1 MKKIE
6 YPLLGE
12 CVYRTVLKNGLKVNL
27 VPRPNFHKVYGII
40 STDFGSNDT
49 HFCLPDTQEVR
60 KVPAGSAHFLE
71 HKLFEKKDHDAFELF
86 GHFGADANA
95 FTSYTKTSFLFSTT
109 TNVKENLEILLDFVQ
124 SPYFTA
130 KSVAK
135 EKGII
140 AQEINMYA
148 DDADWRLYAGLV
160 KNLYPGQPL
169 SYDIAGTVDSVNQIS
184 VKDLYDLYQTFYHP
198 SNMDLFMVG
207 AIDVTETL
215 EWINKNQAKKE
226 FAPAIVPQRLDGRNE
241 VAAKAVNP
249 EQQLAFSVKRAK
261 VAIGIRGFDRLPAGK
276 AGLKYKLALQ
286 LLFYL
291 LLGESSQDY
300 QELYNQGIVD
310 DSFDYS
316 VVVERGFHFVWFS
329 GDTDQPAIFRAKLT
343 SLILHATSVLK
354 TQTVEFQLAKKE
366 FIGRQIRA
374 MNVLEAIAEQYEGSL
389 FDDATLFDKIPLL
402 QELTLEDLLET
413 AAKFI
418 SQPGM
423 SVYALCPKED
433 D

>member
-1 MKKIE
+1 
-6 YPLLGE
+6 
-12 CVYRTVLKNGLKVNL
+12 
-27 VPRPNFHKVYGII
+27 
-40 STDFGSNDT
+40 
-49 HFCLPDTQEVR
+49 
-60 KVPAGSAHFLE
+60 
-71 HKLFEKKDHDAFELF
+71 
-86 GHFGADANA
+86 
-95 FTSYTKTSFLFSTT
+95 
-109 TNVKENLEILLDFVQ
+109 
-124 SPYFTA
+124 
-130 KSVAK
+130 
-135 EKGII
+135 
-140 AQEINMYA
+140 MYA

-402 QELTLEDLLET
+402 QELTLEYLLET

-423 SVYALCPKED
+423 SVYELCPKED